1 MGMKSRG
8 NFSTGLEECMNPA
21 KCICIFCK
29 AKRAEKEKQ
38 DEERRRPKE

>member
-1 MGMKSRG
+1 MAGYGSQVDAEK
-8 NFSTGLEECMNPA
+8 NFALPA